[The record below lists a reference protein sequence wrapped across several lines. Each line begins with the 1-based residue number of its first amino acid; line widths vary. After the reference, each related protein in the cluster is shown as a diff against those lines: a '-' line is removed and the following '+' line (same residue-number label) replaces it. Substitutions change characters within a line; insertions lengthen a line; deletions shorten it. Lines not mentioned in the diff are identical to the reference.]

1 MPDTPVSGDKQKS
14 QHKSCVDFVFFTR
27 RQGEYHCEA
36 ISPTEG
42 GYHSPTRRI
51 SLQTSPCRGSLFS
64 RTGRAPM
71 RRNPALCRWV
81 SSPSFQYFQRPLRRM
96 QGGRPAHHSG
106 IWTPFL
112 SCGFLHEA
120 CGSFDRTHP
129 AGQAAHCYQCDH
141 VVLVTPHE
149 KALTRAFCSLW
160 FIVRRY
166 NAHLI
171 FTSLWNICAP
181 AGQAAHCYQCDHVV
195 LVTPHEKALPRA
207 FCSLWFIVRRY
218 NAHLIFNGACALDR
232 KRAFDRFST
241 SLPRDVSPLRGSQQS
256 YEFFRYSLAGRKNC
270 KRCLFARNEF
280 NPLHGFASRRNFLYA
295 ASRREYK
302 VSYTS
307 SDPDSGASRS
317 KSPIN

>member
-1 MPDTPVSGDKQKS
+1 
-14 QHKSCVDFVFFTR
+14 
-27 RQGEYHCEA
+27 
-36 ISPTEG
+36 
-42 GYHSPTRRI
+42 
-51 SLQTSPCRGSLFS
+51 
-64 RTGRAPM
+64 M

-149 KALTRAFCSLW
+149 KALTRAFCSLWFIVRRYNAHLIFTSLWNICAPAGQAAHCYQCDHVVLVTPHEKALPRAFCSLW